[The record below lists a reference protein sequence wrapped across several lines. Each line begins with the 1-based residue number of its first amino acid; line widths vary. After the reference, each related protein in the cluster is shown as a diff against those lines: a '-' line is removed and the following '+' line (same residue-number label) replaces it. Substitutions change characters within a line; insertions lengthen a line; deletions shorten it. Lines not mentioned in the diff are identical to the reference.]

1 MATSILEAGL
11 PETPGQKSQGQESW
25 SEACLVAGLPILDA
39 HNTVHGYELLCR
51 GGFDSPLPA
60 ATEPAGKEQ
69 APGQSAGKF
78 LGQSLGQSMDRL
90 TRGLSFFIPRTANSL
105 VSSGVIDLPTNRT
118 VIQIAAG
125 SEPTPELV
133 KACRKLKAAGYGLA
147 LEDYSGNSGILT
159 EFADYIKVDLAA
171 YNTAARKELLV
182 KAKTTSARLVA
193 KNVETQEQFR
203 QARAEGFDLFEGYYF
218 SRPQSQKDHRIPGN
232 KLVHLEILELIQNDP
247 YDLHR
252 LSQLVSCDPSL
263 TFRLLRLVNSPICA
277 VRQEV
282 TSIQSAL
289 LLVGQEVFR
298 RVASVAIVS
307 DLNAEQPAEVLR
319 MALVRSRFCELAAS
333 LCELSHAEQYLIGMV
348 SLFPAILGI
357 RMDELVQMLPLRQA
371 ASDALQGKEIIEG
384 ALLRWM
390 MAIERGD
397 WIACDAV
404 AATYGLKQTVLI
416 RHYDD
421 AITWA
426 EKSLTSMA

>member
-1 MATSILEAGL
+1 
-11 PETPGQKSQGQESW
+11 
-25 SEACLVAGLPILDA
+25 
-39 HNTVHGYELLCR
+39 
-51 GGFDSPLPA
+51 
-60 ATEPAGKEQ
+60 
-69 APGQSAGKF
+69 
-78 LGQSLGQSMDRL
+78 MDRL

-182 KAKTTSARLVA
+182 KVKTTSARLVA

-426 EKSLTSMA
+426 ETSLTSMA

>member
-1 MATSILEAGL
+1 MATPILEGGL
-11 PETPGQKSQGQESW
+11 PETPGQESW
-25 SEACLVAGLPILDA
+25 SEACLITRLPILDA
-39 HNTVHGYELLCR
+39 HNAVQGYELLCR
-51 GGFDSPLPA
+51 GGFDFPLPA
-60 ATEPAGKEQ
+60 ATEPVSKEQ
-69 APGQSAGKF
+69 APGQY
-78 LGQSLGQSMDRL
+78 LGQSLVRL
-90 TRGLSFFIPRTANSL
+90 TRGLSVFIPRAANSL
-105 VSSGVIDLPTNRT
+105 VTSGVIDFPIDRT

-147 LEDYSGNSGILT
+147 LEDYSANSGILT

-171 YNTAARKELLV
+171 YSTAARKELLV
-182 KAKTTSARLVA
+182 KARTTSAKLVA
-193 KNVETQEQFR
+193 KNVETQEQLR
-203 QARAEGFDLFEGYYF
+203 QARADGFDLFEGYYF
-218 SRPQSQKDHRIPGN
+218 ARPQSQKDQRIPGN

-252 LSQLVSCDPSL
+252 LSQLVRCDPSL

-298 RVASVAIVS
+298 RVASVAIVG

-333 LCELSHAEQYLIGMV
+333 LCDLPQAEQYLIGMV
-348 SLFPAILGI
+348 SLFPAMLDI
-357 RMDELVQMLPLRQA
+357 RMDELVQMLPLRQP
-371 ASDALQGKEIIEG
+371 ASDALQGKEIAEG

-397 WIACDAV
+397 WVACDAV
-404 AATYGLKQTVLI
+404 AATYGLKQSILM
-416 RHYDD
+416 RHYED
-421 AITWA
+421 AIVWA
-426 EKSLTSMA
+426 ETSLTSMA

>member
-1 MATSILEAGL
+1 MATPILEGGL

-25 SEACLVAGLPILDA
+25 SEACLITRLPILDA
-39 HNTVHGYELLCR
+39 HNAVQGYELLCR

-60 ATEPAGKEQ
+60 ATEPASKEQ
-69 APGQSAGKF
+69 APGQY
-78 LGQSLGQSMDRL
+78 LGQSLVRL
-90 TRGLSFFIPRTANSL
+90 TRGLSVFIPRAANSL
-105 VSSGVIDLPTNRT
+105 VTSGVIDFPIDRT

-133 KACRKLKAAGYGLA
+133 KACRKLKAAGCGLA

-159 EFADYIKVDLAA
+159 GFADYIKVDLASCDV
-171 YNTAARKELLV
+171 AARKKLLA
-182 KAKTTSARLVA
+182 KARTTSAKLVA

-218 SRPQSQKDHRIPGN
+218 SRPQSRKDQRIPGN
-232 KLVHLEILELIQNDP
+232 KLVHLEILELIQSDP

-289 LLVGQEVFR
+289 LLVGQDVFR
-298 RVASVAIVS
+298 RVASVAIVG

-333 LCELSHAEQYLIGMV
+333 LCDLSQAEQYLIGMV
-348 SLFPAILGI
+348 SLFPAMLDI
-357 RMDELVQMLPLRQA
+357 RMDELVQMLPLRQP
-371 ASDALQGKEIIEG
+371 ASDALQGKEIVEG

-390 MAIERGD
+390 MAIELGD
-397 WIACDAV
+397 WTTCDAV
-404 AATYGLKQTVLI
+404 VAAYGLKQTALK
-416 RHYDD
+416 RYYND
-421 AITWA
+421 AIAWA
-426 EKSLTSMA
+426 ETSLTSMA